1 MTSLNDMHC
10 HLGFMTNGEQVAVD
24 ARDAGTLLFCNTVSP
39 GEWADARKRF
49 AGFQNV
55 IVGFGMHPWWVVGG
69 NGTSDGSEERGESQ
83 RAARKQLLERAR
95 NRDVCENPQAG
106 LQRADVLSL
115 LEEHEPRIIGEIGL
129 DFGWSHADS
138 YAEQVSMFSAIASW
152 AAGKGGRLLS
162 IHSVR
167 AAAETFEVLENTGAI
182 RSCTCV
188 FHWFTG
194 PSDLLKRAVK
204 AGCLFSCGP
213 RMLATGKGRE
223 YVKAIPDKQILL
235 ETDAPPEQGVP
246 YSFAELRFE
255 LESVAASIAAIKGE
269 GVLDTI
275 AETSKALLNT

>member
-69 NGTSDGSEERGESQ
+69 NLVSKGSKERGESQ

-95 NRDVCENPQAG
+95 NRDVCENPQAE
-106 LQRADVLSL
+106 LQRAGVLSL

-138 YAEQVSMFSAIASW
+138 YVEQLSMFSAIASW

-246 YSFAELRFE
+246 YSFAELRSE